1 MVTPHMKTH
10 LQLSGLLKINFCE
23 FVAKLSF
30 LSLNNFYQTLKY
42 HTPDMKETVLQNRQ
56 PKKLNYEERKSQK
69 PLMLLN
75 RAYTK
80 KLRKWRIMF
89 RKLDLENKGKGI

>member
-1 MVTPHMKTH
+1 
-10 LQLSGLLKINFCE
+10 
-23 FVAKLSF
+23 
-30 LSLNNFYQTLKY
+30 
-42 HTPDMKETVLQNRQ
+42 MKETVLQKRQ

-69 PLMLLN
+69 PLMLLK

-89 RKLDLENKGKGI
+89 PKLDLENKGKGI